1 MEASLQKSESLV
13 NCRTKRIDHSM
24 EEYLKNLGEF
34 FSLSPPWPSPAL
46 KLLPPATAVK
56 CYVANAALNLTQ
68 I

>member
-1 MEASLQKSESLV
+1 MEVSVQKSESLV
-13 NCRTKRIDHSM
+13 NCRTKRNDHRM
-24 EEYLKNLGEF
+24 EQHLKNLGDF